1 MCCYTTREYINNW
14 IGTLFSSEICG
25 IFQPE
30 ILIWRCHRLTT
41 ADFRYHHHHHHI
53 RFWYL
58 RCCGCP
64 GLRGRQHH
72 QQTNTKFFTG
82 RMSFLSPN
90 QQRQSTVRG
99 TPCKFTY
106 WLLTEVCVTHL
117 PDFTQDHQ
125 RYPYTQQYVQFVT
138 CCSLDAC
145 LLCWRLYVLSS
156 SKDFFVP
163 TLTWKFFRQLLSS
176 VSFKQIKKF

>member
-53 RFWYL
+53 WFWYL
-58 RCCGCP
+58 RFCGCP
-64 GLRGRQHH
+64 GLWGRQHH

-117 PDFTQDHQ
+117 PDFTPDHQ

-138 CCSLDAC
+138 CCSGRLSAVLASLC
-145 LLCWRLYVLSS
+145 FEQLQRLLCTNSYLEILSS
-156 SKDFFVP
+156 TSEQCI
-163 TLTWKFFRQLLSS
+163 L
-176 VSFKQIKKF
+176 